1 MKSLVEYITE
11 ASTSDQKY
19 FRFEFGDLEKAD
31 EFISSIE
38 KCADEK
44 DIYNEKV
51 SGGIKIKVNP
61 SDVDKVDAIQ
71 DILQQCL
78 DHASEKDK
86 EKSAYS
92 KLGDQVNAFNDWID
106 EQSSRDDDDKK
117 DNEKNEDNDK
127 DDDNKE

>member
-11 ASTSDQKY
+11 ASTSGQKY
-19 FRFEFGDLEKAD
+19 FRFEFGDLEKSD

-38 KCADEK
+38 KCANEK

-61 SDVDKVDAIQ
+61 SDVDKVDPIQ